1 MKIFFVKCQ
10 KGEKSVLPT
19 FEKPIWTLMEL
30 IKMKLVNSLAISTSF
45 SLVKLTVEFTNCL
58 V

>member
-19 FEKPIWTLMEL
+19 FEKPIWTLIEL
-30 IKMKLVNSLAISTSF
+30 IKMKFFGNQHFFFSCEVD
-45 SLVKLTVEFTNCL
+45 SLVYQFFSMK
-58 V
+58 

>member
-1 MKIFFVKCQ
+1 MKLFVKCQ
-10 KGEKSVLPT
+10 KGVKSVLPT

-45 SLVKLTVEFTNCL
+45 SHVKLTFEFTNCL